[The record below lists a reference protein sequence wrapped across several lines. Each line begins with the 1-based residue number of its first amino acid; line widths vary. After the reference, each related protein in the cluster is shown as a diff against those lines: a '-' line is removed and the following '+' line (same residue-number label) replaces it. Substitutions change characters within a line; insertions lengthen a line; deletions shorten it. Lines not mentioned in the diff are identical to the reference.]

1 MDKVKQ
7 IIFLALGIFSA
18 SLGIKGFLLPNHFI
32 DGGITGISMLLSN
45 VFNIKLSFLIVL
57 INAPFLYLGYKSI
70 GKKFALISS
79 ISILIL
85 SVCLLL
91 VEYPIVT
98 QDKLLASVFGGF
110 FLGAGIGLSI
120 RANSVLDGT
129 EILALILSRKT
140 PATVGDLILI
150 LNLVIFLASI
160 FALGIESALYSI
172 LTYFSASKTID
183 FILHGIE
190 EFTGIIIIS
199 NKFAEIRQA
208 IFEQTERGVT
218 VYKGEGGF
226 SNEDKNILFCVI
238 TRLEISKIKSIIEEI
253 DNNAFYFTHSISEV
267 RGGMVKADSLS
278 KLK

>member
-1 MDKVKQ
+1 MEKAKQ
-7 IIFLALGIFSA
+7 LIFLILGILSA

-32 DGGITGISMLLSN
+32 DGGITGISMLLSKI
-45 VFNIKLSFLIVL
+45 FNIKLSFLIVL
-57 INAPFLYLGYKSI
+57 INSPFLYLGYKSI
-70 GKKFALISS
+70 GKKFALISA
-79 ISILIL
+79 ISILTL
-85 SVCLLL
+85 SICLLF
-91 VEYPIVT
+91 VKFPIVT
-98 QDKLLASVFGGF
+98 HDKLLASVFGGF

-150 LNLVIFLASI
+150 LNLIIFSVSI
-160 FALGIESALYSI
+160 FALGLESALYSI
-172 LTYFSASKTID
+172 LTYFSASKTIN

-199 NKFAEIRQA
+199 NKFAEIREA

-218 VYKGEGGF
+218 IYKGAGGF
-226 SNEDKNILFCVI
+226 SSEDKNILFCVI
-238 TRLEISKIKSIIEEI
+238 TRLEIPKIKSIIEEI
-253 DNNAFYFTHSISEV
+253 DNGAFYFTHSISEV
-267 RGGMVKADSLS
+267 QGGMIKATSLS

>member
-1 MDKVKQ
+1 MEKAKQ
-7 IIFLALGIFSA
+7 LIFLILGILSA

-32 DGGITGISMLLSN
+32 DGGITGISMLLSKI
-45 VFNIKLSFLIVL
+45 FNIKLSFLIVL
-57 INAPFLYLGYKSI
+57 INSPFLYLGHKSI
-70 GKKFALISS
+70 GKKFALISA
-79 ISILIL
+79 ISILTL
-85 SVCLLL
+85 SICLLF
-91 VEYPIVT
+91 VEFPIVT
-98 QDKLLASVFGGF
+98 HDKLLASVFGGF

-150 LNLVIFLASI
+150 LNLIIFSVSI
-160 FALGIESALYSI
+160 FALGLESALYSI
-172 LTYFSASKTID
+172 LTYFSASKTIN

-190 EFTGIIIIS
+190 EFTGIVIIS
-199 NKFAEIRQA
+199 NKFAEIREA

-226 SNEDKNILFCVI
+226 SSEDKNILFCVI
-238 TRLEISKIKSIIEEI
+238 TRLEIPKIKSIIEEI
-253 DNNAFYFTHSISEV
+253 DNRAFYFTHSISEV
-267 RGGMVKADSLS
+267 QGGMIKATSLS

>member
-32 DGGITGISMLLSN
+32 DGGITGISMLLSK
-45 VFNIKLSFLIVL
+45 VFNIKLSFLIIL

-79 ISILIL
+79 ISIVIL
-85 SVCLLL
+85 SICLLL
-91 VEYPIVT
+91 FEYPIVT
-98 QDKLLASVFGGF
+98 HDKLLASVFGGF

-150 LNLVIFLASI
+150 LNLVIFSASI

-172 LTYFSASKTID
+172 LTYFSASKTIN

-199 NKFAEIRQA
+199 NKFAEIRKA

-226 SNEDKNILFCVI
+226 SSEDKNILFCVI

-267 RGGMVKADSLS
+267 QGGMIKADSLS